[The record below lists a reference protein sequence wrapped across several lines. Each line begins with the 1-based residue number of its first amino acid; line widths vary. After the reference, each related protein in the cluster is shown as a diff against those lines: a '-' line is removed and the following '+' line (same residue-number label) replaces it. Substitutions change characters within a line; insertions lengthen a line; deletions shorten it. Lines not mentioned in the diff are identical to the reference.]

1 MMDKIKTNDDLNPDK
16 DRLADLLFQVKD
28 DEEFVNTIMMM
39 ADYDDIIAETADF
52 IEANP
57 ICTES
62 DILKF
67 MASFVTM
74 VLEDD

>member
-1 MMDKIKTNDDLNPDK
+1 MTDKIKTNDELNPDEE
-16 DRLADLLFQVKD
+16 RLADLLFQVKD

-39 ADYDDIIAETADF
+39 ADYDDIIVETADY

-74 VLEDD
+74 VFEDD